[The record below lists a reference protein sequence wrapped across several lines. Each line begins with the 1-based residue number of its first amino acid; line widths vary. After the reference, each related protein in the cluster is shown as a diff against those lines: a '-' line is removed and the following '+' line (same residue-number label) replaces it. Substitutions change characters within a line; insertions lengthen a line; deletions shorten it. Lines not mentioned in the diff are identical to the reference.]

1 MDQRVH
7 MQRKLK
13 QICGG
18 LEKSIVQ
25 IKNVYKDKVLHVRRE
40 AGWAILFQVEKP
52 WKTVG
57 RTELTSVAL
66 GEDEER
72 IGVKGLSNPGLAR
85 CLRKLF

>member
-1 MDQRVH
+1 MAILYTRKEGFPFCGTFCIMDQRVH

-40 AGWAILFQVEKP
+40 AG
-52 WKTVG
+52 
-57 RTELTSVAL
+57 
-66 GEDEER
+66 
-72 IGVKGLSNPGLAR
+72 
-85 CLRKLF
+85 